1 MITGTSTPRRRS
13 SRQTSQPLI
22 RGIMTSSS
30 TRSGASLRA
39 SARASSPL
47 VAATVWYPSK
57 RRLSSRPRTISGSSS
72 AIKILA
78 TARQGEPQGE
88 TAPRPRPA
96 LDRDPAA
103 MRFGHVLDERQA
115 HATAPLPLSFAP
127 PHTVELLED
136 PPLLLGG
143 DPHPLVH
150 DRDREP
156 GVGERRV
163 HGDRA
168 AVTRVLDRVV
178 DQVGQRLA
186 DGVGV
191 HRNLGQVGRH
201 PRLDLE
207 ALLGEGVRERL
218 ERVPDPRLDGR
229 RHHVVGPSPALDPRE
244 VEHVVDEPR
253 EPLALARDHPRSEE
267 HTSELQS
274 LAYLVCR
281 LLLEKKKK
289 RRYTM
294 G

>member
-1 MITGTSTPRRRS
+1 MIPGTSTPRRRS

-39 SARASSPL
+39 GARASSPL

-57 RRLSSRPRTISGSSS
+57 RRLSSRPRTTSGSSP

-143 DPHPLVH
+143 GPPPPVH

-156 GVGERRV
+156 GVGERR
-163 HGDRA
+163 GPAGRPA
-168 AVTRVLDRVV
+168 GARGLCPRV
-178 DQVGQRLA
+178 
-186 DGVGV
+186 
-191 HRNLGQVGRH
+191 
-201 PRLDLE
+201 
-207 ALLGEGVRERL
+207 
-218 ERVPDPRLDGR
+218 
-229 RHHVVGPSPALDPRE
+229 
-244 VEHVVDEPR
+244 
-253 EPLALARDHPRSEE
+253 
-267 HTSELQS
+267 
-274 LAYLVCR
+274 
-281 LLLEKKKK
+281 
-289 RRYTM
+289 
-294 G
+294 

>member
-1 MITGTSTPRRRS
+1 MGIHRARRGKPLVAPHLVEQPLAGDDFTPVLDQEHQEVELLPRHPDLTPRLEHLPAAEVDPRVAERELLELLPRSRTAQHRPHAGEQLAQREGLCDVIVGAQLEPEDAVHLGAARRQHDHGHVDTAAAELPADVPAAHP
-13 SRQTSQPLI
+13 RHQ
-22 RGIMTSSS
+22 TSSS

-136 PPLLLGG
+136 PPLLLG
-143 DPHPLVH
+143 
-150 DRDREP
+150 
-156 GVGERRV
+156 
-163 HGDRA
+163 
-168 AVTRVLDRVV
+168 
-178 DQVGQRLA
+178 
-186 DGVGV
+186 
-191 HRNLGQVGRH
+191 
-201 PRLDLE
+201 
-207 ALLGEGVRERL
+207 
-218 ERVPDPRLDGR
+218 
-229 RHHVVGPSPALDPRE
+229 
-244 VEHVVDEPR
+244 
-253 EPLALARDHPRSEE
+253 
-267 HTSELQS
+267 
-274 LAYLVCR
+274 
-281 LLLEKKKK
+281 
-289 RRYTM
+289 
-294 G
+294 